1 MKSGYSYNMLIMKC
15 FLAQGLVSTGVLSTY
30 IKFFKIK

>member
-15 FLAQGLVSTGVLSTY
+15 FLAQGLVSTGVLTVHILNFS
-30 IKFFKIK
+30 K